1 MRRRGPIAPS
11 VTPSCHSL
19 VGSDSRVYRLSKKV
33 GAFPLVDA
41 RLPWST
47 SSFPQVIRASGRAQS
62 VGSSVVHPGTCR
74 VSVSSCFPVAESSR
88 SFGQPLGFGSILQAS
103 LAASSVA
110 LPSILK
116 CSFVGLSFV
125 VVSADSSNQG
135 SVCSWGVSGSVPRW
149 VTLPPPPPP
158 PLSSDDLSCFPDRL
172 GRVFP
177 ASPVF
182 PALGPRMFPWS
193 ISTL

>member
-1 MRRRGPIAPS
+1 MPLFSWLRFSG
-11 VTPSCHSL
+11 
-19 VGSDSRVYRLSKKV
+19 YRLSKKV
-33 GAFPLVDA
+33 GAFLLVDA
-41 RLPWST
+41 HLPWST
-47 SSFPQVIRASGRAQS
+47 SHFPQVIRASGRAQS

-116 CSFVGLSFV
+116 CSSVGLSFV

-135 SVCSWGVSGSVPRW
+135 SMCSWGVSGSVPRW
-149 VTLPPPPPP
+149 VTPSPPPPPP
-158 PLSSDDLSCFPDRL
+158 SL
-172 GRVFP
+172 
-177 ASPVF
+177 
-182 PALGPRMFPWS
+182 
-193 ISTL
+193 